1 MKVQNGKP
9 DKISK
14 KGMIYH
20 CQTTLPVNLP
30 DFQNILKLFDLVK
43 LVESQKLSDA
53 NEEQVQDE
61 KHREG
66 SMEEREE

>member
-1 MKVQNGKP
+1 
-9 DKISK
+9 
-14 KGMIYH
+14 MIYH